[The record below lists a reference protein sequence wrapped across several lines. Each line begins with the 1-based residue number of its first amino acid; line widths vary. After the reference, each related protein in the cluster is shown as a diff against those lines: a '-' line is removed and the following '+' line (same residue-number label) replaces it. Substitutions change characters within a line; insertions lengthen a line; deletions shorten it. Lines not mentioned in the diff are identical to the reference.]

1 MNWKTELALVSFG
14 RRLGTNAGKTWRV
27 YENIIM
33 AYLGIM
39 VQRRRKLDMH
49 RMIALV

>member
-1 MNWKTELALVSFG
+1 MDWKTELALAS
-14 RRLGTNAGKTWRV
+14 LAAGSVPTREKTWRA